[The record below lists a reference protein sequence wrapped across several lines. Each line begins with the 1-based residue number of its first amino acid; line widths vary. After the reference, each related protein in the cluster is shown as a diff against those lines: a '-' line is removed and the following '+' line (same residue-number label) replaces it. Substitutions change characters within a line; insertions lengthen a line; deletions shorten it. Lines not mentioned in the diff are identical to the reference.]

1 MSENPIGLTAP
12 TSRAWARM
20 KRILFAPFDLGKWF
34 ALGFTAWLATMF
46 EGGGSGGGGDSDS
59 DSSSEG
65 GDGTEIGG
73 MNISNWEEAKGAVA
87 EWIDT
92 ATAWMQDNSGI
103 VMLIGGL
110 VLFVIV
116 IVVVLYWVSC
126 RGKFMF
132 LDNVVWNR
140 ALIGQP
146 WKDYKRQGNSLFWW
160 SIGFGI
166 FTSLIFLAIFGGAG
180 WYAFTTL
187 EAGNWIVSNTIA
199 LAMFGLGLFLF
210 VCLCAYIGMLLENF
224 VIPVMYQND
233 LTTTQA
239 WMRFLPLHNR
249 RVFRFVL
256 FAIWKFLL
264 TIVAVIAIF
273 VVGLG
278 TCCIGFILMILPY
291 IGAVVLLPMTVFFRS
306 LGLEFLAQFG
316 GEWDVLEELSP
327 PLA

>member
-1 MSENPIGLTAP
+1 
-12 TSRAWARM
+12 
-20 KRILFAPFDLGKWF
+20 
-34 ALGFTAWLATMF
+34 
-46 EGGGSGGGGDSDS
+46 
-59 DSSSEG
+59 
-65 GDGTEIGG
+65 
-73 MNISNWEEAKGAVA
+73 
-87 EWIDT
+87 
-92 ATAWMQDNSGI
+92 
-103 VMLIGGL
+103 
-110 VLFVIV
+110 
-116 IVVVLYWVSC
+116 
-126 RGKFMF
+126 
-132 LDNVVWNR
+132 
-140 ALIGQP
+140 
-146 WKDYKRQGNSLFWW
+146 
-160 SIGFGI
+160 
-166 FTSLIFLAIFGGAG
+166 
-180 WYAFTTL
+180 
-187 EAGNWIVSNTIA
+187 
-199 LAMFGLGLFLF
+199 
-210 VCLCAYIGMLLENF
+210 MLLENF